1 MSNTNYSSKSR
12 QKCKWTNCQLDNSH
26 INILV
31 HHQNYSIVGFS
42 SLKSYFFNIKPASE
56 FQVSTISNF
65 FGLFSKPIRKTLEMV
80 WSIQK
85 GKRKKLGKKFWLG
98 VLYCTLQCSCK
109 LYSEMQPKNS
119 KLLRGGV
126 HEASKNSKLSFFRL
140 EFVNFPLHYL
150 RFKAFLTL
158 LVYKVKNNFYSP
170 TLKQYT
176 HRDVHFVW
184 MKGSSVMYTNDSY
197 HQ

>member
-1 MSNTNYSSKSR
+1 MNSR
-12 QKCKWTNCQLDNSH
+12 S
-26 INILV
+26 V
-31 HHQNYSIVGFS
+31 
-42 SLKSYFFNIKPASE
+42 P
-56 FQVSTISNF
+56 FQIFLGCFLS
-65 FGLFSKPIRKTLEMV
+65 P
-80 WSIQK
+80 
-85 GKRKKLGKKFWLG
+85 LGKHWKWSGPSRKAKERNLGKSFGWG

-126 HEASKNSKLSFFRL
+126 QEASKNSKLSFFRL